1 MDYTFFIP
9 FTVSLF
15 VTIGLCSAY
24 IYKQKSQP
32 KVKVYSGPEIIQA
45 IRDKSKKLEKVG
57 QCTKLY
63 VSNYRDYRLAMNTIF
78 ISPTLRLKHAFGP
91 KNANSHYLVVFY
103 KAI

>member
-1 MDYTFFIP
+1 MNYMFLIPAVVVTFI
-9 FTVSLF
+9 TV
-15 VTIGLCSAY
+15 GLCSAY

-45 IRDKSKKLEKVG
+45 IRDKSKKLNKVG

-63 VSNYRDYRLAMNTIF
+63 VANYGDYRLALNTIF
-78 ISPTLRLKHAFGP
+78 ISPNLRLKNAFEP
-91 KNANSHYLVVFY
+91 TNSSSNYLIVFC

>member
-1 MDYTFFIP
+1 MDYMFMIP
-9 FTVSLF
+9 TTVVIF

-24 IYKQKSQP
+24 IYKQKRQP

-63 VSNYRDYRLAMNTIF
+63 VANYRDYSLAMNTIF
-78 ISPTLRLKHAFGP
+78 ISPNLRLKNAFEP
-91 KNANSHYLVVFY
+91 QNSSSNYLIVFC

>member
-1 MDYTFFIP
+1 MFMIP
-9 FTVSLF
+9 TTVVIF

-24 IYKQKSQP
+24 IYKQKQQP

-63 VSNYRDYRLAMNTIF
+63 VSNYRDYMLAMNTIF
-78 ISPTLRLKHAFGP
+78 ISPTLRLKNAFE
-91 KNANSHYLVVFY
+91 NANSHYLIVFY

>member
-1 MDYTFFIP
+1 MNYMLFIP
-9 FTVSLF
+9 FTVVLF

-24 IYKQKSQP
+24 IYKQKQQP

-63 VSNYRDYRLAMNTIF
+63 VANYRDYSLAMNTIF
-78 ISPTLRLKHAFGP
+78 ISPNLRLKNAFEP
-91 KNANSHYLVVFY
+91 KNSSSNYLIVFC